1 MSSYIIQ
8 NEKMLVEVDEH
19 ASEIHSFKDL
29 ETGIEYMW
37 NGNPAYWSG
46 RNPTLFPM
54 VGSTYDKLLHIKGKT
69 YATGNHGF
77 ARHSDFTCVR
87 HDDHEIVMELL
98 DSEETLKQYP
108 YHFTMDIH
116 YVLQDRTLTITYD
129 ITNEN
134 EEGMPFHFGLHPA
147 FNVPMDQTKKYE
159 DYQLVFDTPQNFLWK
174 KTVMKDETVLKL
186 NPDVLADT
194 IIIHHP
200 HGTKVSLTDGTHGVT
215 VDYSAFEWLAF
226 WSPHAPFVCIEPWL
240 SHADYGRVDTSYDK
254 RDGTHFIE
262 KHDTF
267 HVSYSVTVK

>member
-8 NEKMLVEVDEH
+8 NDEVLVEVDEH

-29 ETGIEYMW
+29 KTGIEYMW
-37 NGNPAYWSG
+37 NGDPAYWTG

-54 VGSTYDKLLHIKGKT
+54 VGSTWDKLLHIKGKT

-77 ARHSDFTCVR
+77 ARHSDFTCVK
-87 HDDHEIVMELL
+87 HDEKEIVMELK
-98 DSEETLKQYP
+98 DNEETLQQYP

-116 YVLQDRTLTITYD
+116 YVLAGRTLQITYD
-129 ITNEN
+129 ITNDN

-147 FNVPMDQTKKYE
+147 FRVPMGEGSFE
-159 DYQLVFDTPQNFLWK
+159 DYHLEFDAPQNFRWLS
-174 KTVMKDETVLKL
+174 TRMQDENVLKL
-186 NPDVLADT
+186 DREALAKT

-200 HGTKVSLTDGTHGVT
+200 NGSHVSLTNGTHGAT

-226 WSPHAPFVCIEPWL
+226 WSPHAPFVCLEPWL
-240 SHADYGRVDTSYDK
+240 SHTDFGRVDTSYDK
-254 RDGTHFIE
+254 RDGTHWIE
-262 KHDTF
+262 KQDTF

>member
-8 NEKMLVEVDEH
+8 NEKVLVEVDEH

-77 ARHSDFTCVR
+77 ARHSDFTCVK
-87 HDDHEIVMELL
+87 HDDHEIVMELK

-186 NPDVLADT
+186 NPDVPDVGSNSFRYYNAQSGCAGRYDYYPSSAWYKG
-194 IIIHHP
+194 IFNGWHP
-200 HGTKVSLTDGTHGVT
+200 WGNSGLQR
-215 VDYSAFEWLAF
+215 
-226 WSPHAPFVCIEPWL
+226 I
-240 SHADYGRVDTSYDK
+240 
-254 RDGTHFIE
+254 
-262 KHDTF
+262 
-267 HVSYSVTVK
+267 